1 MFPRPIED
9 VRASF
14 IFWGALGRRKP
25 KPQDARGVGGAAEQR
40 RRGHPPETISENGG
54 AGPKTRAA
62 SGAPQSNGAGGT
74 LQIMVGG
81 GGAGPN
87 TSAASGALRG
97 SGGGSTIV
105 FPSHA
110 ALYMWP
116 TLPHLC

>member
-1 MFPRPIED
+1 MSVPASSSGARWAGGSPIPKT
-9 VRASF
+9 RAAS
-14 IFWGALGRRKP
+14 GA
-25 KPQDARGVGGAAEQR
+25 PQSSGGGGTPLKHIGER
-40 RRGHPPETISENGG
+40 G

-74 LQIMVGG
+74 LQMMVGG